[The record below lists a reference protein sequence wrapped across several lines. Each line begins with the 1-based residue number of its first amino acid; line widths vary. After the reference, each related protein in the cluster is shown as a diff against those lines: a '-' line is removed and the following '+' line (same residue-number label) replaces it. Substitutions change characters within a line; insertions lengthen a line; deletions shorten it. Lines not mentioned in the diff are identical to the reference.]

1 MNETLITKFDS
12 FTRCRKR
19 IQDEYGSGA
28 GFVES
33 LSRQDAAILN
43 IQRACELLIDV
54 AHIVIREHKF
64 GLPSNA
70 REAFDVLATNAVI
83 DERLAKVM
91 KGMVGFRNIA
101 VHEYQKLDIAIVESV
116 IRDRM
121 TDLDAFITAIKAYE
135 VLAP

>member
-12 FTRCRKR
+12 FTRCSKR
-19 IQDEYGSGA
+19 VQDEYGNGA

-43 IQRACELLIDV
+43 IQRACELVIDI
-54 AHIVIREHKF
+54 AHIVIREHKL

-70 REAFDVLATNAVI
+70 REAFDVLVGSEVI
-83 DERLAKVM
+83 DKRLASVM

-101 VHEYQKLDIAIVESV
+101 VHEYQKLDFAIVESV

-121 TDLDAFITAIKAYE
+121 TDLDAFICAIKAYE
-135 VLAP
+135 AR